1 MGMHVGP
8 LAPPPNLTIVD
19 ADACSIYKLVWSAPF
34 TLDVSG
40 VDPDISTYTIC
51 SNITGYYTCSN
62 TSGSGVMEHV
72 FRRPFRYVEFRVSA
86 VNGAGQG
93 SESSVVYKPGKAQL

>member
-1 MGMHVGP
+1 MDNEV
-8 LAPPPNLTIVD
+8 
-19 ADACSIYKLVWSAPF
+19 DACSIKLVWSAPF

-40 VDPDISTYTIC
+40 VDPDVSTYTIC

-62 TSGSGVMEHV
+62 TSGSGVMEYV
-72 FRRPFRYVEFRVSA
+72 FPRPFRYVEFRVSA

-93 SESSVVYKPGKAQL
+93 SESSVVYEPSKE

>member
-1 MGMHVGP
+1 MHVGP

-19 ADACSIYKLVWSAPF
+19 NEADACSIKLVWSAPF

-72 FRRPFRYVEFRVSA
+72 FPKLFCYVEFRVSA
-86 VNGAGQG
+86 VNGVGQG
-93 SESSVVYKPGKAQL
+93 NESLVDYKPCKAQL

>member
-1 MGMHVGP
+1 MD
-8 LAPPPNLTIVD
+8 NE
-19 ADACSIYKLVWSAPF
+19 ADACSIKLVWSAPF

-40 VDPDISTYTIC
+40 VDPDIFTYTIC

-72 FRRPFRYVEFRVSA
+72 FPRPFRYVEFGVSA

-93 SESSVVYKPGKAQL
+93 SESSVVYEPSKE

>member
-1 MGMHVGP
+1 M
-8 LAPPPNLTIVD
+8 ANLTIVD
-19 ADACSIYKLVWSAPF
+19 NEADACSIKLVWSAPF

-51 SNITGYYTCSN
+51 NNITGYYTCSN
-62 TSGSGVMEHV
+62 TSGSGVTEHV
-72 FRRPFRYVEFRVSA
+72 FPSVCGFLEFRVSA

-93 SESSVVYKPGKAQL
+93 NESSVVYSLCQFHY